1 MNLGERI
8 YTLRTERNL
17 SQGDLA
23 DALDVSQQSISK
35 WENNNSVPD
44 LDKLVKLSALFGV
57 SLDELVL
64 GEKKEQPEPTEPPA
78 AEPKP
83 RPNPKETGF
92 PPRKIVGAILL
103 CMGCMIFLVLG
114 ILGGLLSGLL
124 YSFPLLL
131 GGAAC
136 FVFRRDTGIWCGW
149 VIAFALDL
157 FVRYTMSINWR
168 YIFLTFSAM
177 TPIRVMVGWGQFL
190 CLLLLAIIT
199 ARRFGA
205 KPLEPTGKII
215 ASLLCGWIIWV
226 ILQLLPFRHGLYAR
240 WHVGIDWCLIAA
252 AQVLLVFTVRLIRA
266 RRKQKANS

>member
-8 YTLRTERNL
+8 YTLRIERNL

-23 DALDVSQQSISK
+23 DALDVSRQSISK

-57 SLDELVL
+57 SLDELVK
-64 GEKKEQPEPTEPPA
+64 GEKPEQTGVPETPKNESETQ
-78 AEPKP
+78 PKP
-83 RPNPKETGF
+83 AETRF
-92 PPRKIVGAILL
+92 PPRKIAGTILL
-103 CMGCMIFLVLG
+103 CMGFLVFLAFM
-114 ILGGLLSGLL
+114 ILGGLRSGLF
-124 YSFPLLL
+124 YSYPLLL
-131 GGAAC
+131 GGVAC
-136 FVFRRDTGIWCGW
+136 FLFRRNTGIWCGW
-149 VIAFALDL
+149 VIGFALDF
-157 FVRYTMSINWR
+157 FVRYTMSINWS
-168 YIFLTFSAM
+168 YIFLTFSTM

-190 CLLLLAIIT
+190 CLLLLTIIT

-215 ASLLCGWIIWV
+215 ALLLCGWIIWV
-226 ILQLLPFRHGLYAR
+226 ILQLIPFRHGLYTH
-240 WHVGIDWCLIAA
+240 WHMGIDWCLIAA